1 MKFTA
6 VALFAGLASAQQVV
20 TLFDAVYSVVEDARS
35 YQIDIDLP
43 TVVNCAAEEW
53 AIGDRFTCSDAS
65 WALQINDEY
74 GVSIRIDHIV
84 DGVTYCADAAIEFT
98 GAIPVYQIQAS
109 NITVTLEPVY

>member
-43 TVVNCAAEEW
+43 TIVNCAAEEW

-84 DGVTYCADAAIEFT
+84 DG
-98 GAIPVYQIQAS
+98 
-109 NITVTLEPVY
+109 